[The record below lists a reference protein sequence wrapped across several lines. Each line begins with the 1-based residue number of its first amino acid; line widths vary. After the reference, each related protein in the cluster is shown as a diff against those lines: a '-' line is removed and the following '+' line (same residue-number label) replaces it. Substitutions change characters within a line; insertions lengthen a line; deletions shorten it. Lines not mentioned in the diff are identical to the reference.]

1 MLLSHLFYNISA
13 RKLTSNQ
20 EEKSMKL
27 SRLVLLSALPFIA
40 VGAAFGYTM
49 PDKAPYDGL
58 ISVDPGGLPIIPEC
72 LHINGGAGYWSASNY
87 FDDDGNSDSAPTEP
101 NALIVPLDIGYA
113 FNEYIMADVTLQI
126 LRPSKTLI
134 EVDPLTQAEEE
145 KTVNNMGLGD
155 IWVKARGLW
164 ETATDF
170 YLGPRLAV
178 KIPVGKV
185 DHESEKPDLGD
196 DQMDIDVAL
205 VAGKY
210 GDSTMFMMSGQ
221 AGFRYRMKRTL
232 PKTVTDPATE
242 ELLTIDVDE
251 TPGMMIYLHAEPGIA
266 VSRDQAFQLYVPI
279 GYEMSLEDKYDV
291 PSTWPTGAPEPD
303 GLTHSSLYL
312 GLYPKYQLDERNALG
327 LKFLYPVMGNNSPQ
341 GMYFTL
347 TYGGYIK
354 M

>member
-1 MLLSHLFYNISA
+1 
-13 RKLTSNQ
+13 
-20 EEKSMKL
+20 MKL

-49 PDKAPYDGL
+49 PGKAPYDGL

-72 LHINGGAGYWSASNY
+72 LHINGGAGYWSATKE
-87 FDDDGNSDSAPTEP
+87 FDDDGNSESDTTKP
-101 NALIVPLDIGYA
+101 NALIVPLDLGYA

-126 LRPSKTLI
+126 LRPSYTMPAAAP
-134 EVDPLTQAEEE
+134 EPE
-145 KTVNNMGLGD
+145 KTVNAMGLGD

-178 KIPVGKV
+178 KVPVGKV
-185 DHESEKPDLGD
+185 DYADDKPELGD

-210 GDSTMFMMSGQ
+210 GESTMFMMSGQ
-221 AGFRYRMKRTL
+221 AGFRYRMKRTV
-232 PKTVTDPATE
+232 PKSGY
-242 ELLTIDVDE
+242 DVDE

-266 VSRDQAFQLYVPI
+266 ASRDQAFQIYVPI
-279 GYEMSLEDKYDV
+279 GYEMSMEDKYDV
-291 PSTWPTGAPEPD
+291 PSDWPEPLPEPE

-327 LKFLYPVMGNNSPQ
+327 LKFMYPVMGNNSPQ

-347 TYGGYIK
+347 TYGGFIK
-354 M
+354 L